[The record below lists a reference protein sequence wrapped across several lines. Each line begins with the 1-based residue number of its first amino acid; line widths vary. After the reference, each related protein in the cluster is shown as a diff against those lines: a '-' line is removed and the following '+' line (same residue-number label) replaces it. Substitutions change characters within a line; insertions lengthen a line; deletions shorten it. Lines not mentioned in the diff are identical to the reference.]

1 MFRYLHRKQIIL
13 EVCRLT
19 EDEYWELNEEF
30 EDDDSEFGDTFLYDE
45 ATDDDINMVIIPKFD
60 YDIEEVLMGYVKSL
74 KGCKTTE
81 EAMEVLYDL
90 YGQIR
95 LITIIES
102 EQAELQNRAQMLEMM
117 MEYVEI
123 R

>member
-1 MFRYLHRKQIIL
+1 M
-13 EVCRLT
+13 T
-19 EDEYWELNEEF
+19 EDEYNQGEPF
-30 EDDDSEFGDTFLYDE
+30 EDGDSEFGDTFLYDE

-60 YDIEEVLMGYVKSL
+60 YDVEELLMSYVKSL
-74 KGCKTTE
+74 KKCKTTE
-81 EAMEVLYDL
+81 DAMEVMFDL

-102 EQAELQNRAQMLEMM
+102 EQAELQNRAQMLEVM
-117 MEYVEI
+117 MEHVEI

>member
-1 MFRYLHRKQIIL
+1 M
-13 EVCRLT
+13 CGLT
-19 EDEYWELNEEF
+19 EDEYNQGEPF

-45 ATDDDINMVIIPKFD
+45 VTDDDINMVMIPKLD
-60 YDIEEVLMGYVKSL
+60 YDIDEVLMGYVKSL
-74 KGCKTTE
+74 KRCKTTE

-95 LITIIES
+95 LITIVES